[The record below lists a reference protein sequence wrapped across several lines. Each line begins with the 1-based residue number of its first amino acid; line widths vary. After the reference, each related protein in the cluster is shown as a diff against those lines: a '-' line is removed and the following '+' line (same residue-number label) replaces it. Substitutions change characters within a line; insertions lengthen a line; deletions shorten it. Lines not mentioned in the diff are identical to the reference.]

1 MYHVKKEFANL
12 FENANE
18 RYHQIRNAKT
28 KEQTT
33 ENGQSMAA
41 AVKGGMGGGETEMKA
56 LNTKK
61 KGSKQLDI
69 PILSP
74 GDP

>member
-1 MYHVKKEFANL
+1 
-12 FENANE
+12 
-18 RYHQIRNAKT
+18 
-28 KEQTT
+28 
-33 ENGQSMAA
+33 MAA